1 MEQAHDNI
9 RGGLAC
15 GSEFGIRSLWLA
27 VRIQDEHVGRV
38 GTEEREN
45 KIRMVSIF
53 KHTLQ
58 ASVPHLHTL
67 RGSLHLV
74 LGNRH
79 YFRSGFPSFPLAC
92 YAEGAPNSW

>member
-1 MEQAHDNI
+1 M
-9 RGGLAC
+9 
-15 GSEFGIRSLWLA
+15 
-27 VRIQDEHVGRV
+27 RIQDEHAGRV

-67 RGSLHLV
+67 RGSLHLA

-79 YFRSGFPSFPLAC
+79 YLRSGFPSFPLAC
-92 YAEGAPNSW
+92 YAGGATSTGNRKGVS